1 MVSSSPTTFLLPAG
15 YTAAIGRKTS
25 MGAYALVRRD
35 NRVARAFGAVMVALV
50 AWAFGAFGRLL
61 VTARPGWRALTT
73 VMCLGVA
80 ATPVL
85 FVVFAAYYTSRGSLL
100 SRRRIA
106 ALFVVPSVTVLAVAT
121 NHHHALFFQTV
132 EPRPFAGGTVL
143 YGTGGP
149 LFGLHAAYS
158 YLLLAGGALL
168 VVRFA
173 VENRRVYRRW
183 SVAILVGA
191 LVPWVTN
198 AVCVFG
204 YGASVPAD
212 PTPVGFAVGGV
223 ALAYAVFDTG
233 VTNLTP
239 VARSAVVDAIDD
251 AVFVAG
257 RVDELVG

>member
-1 MVSSSPTTFLLPAG
+1 MVSSSPTTFLLRAS
-15 YTAAIGRKTS
+15 YTAAIGRTTS
-25 MGAYALVRRD
+25 MGTYALVRRD

-61 VTARPGWRALTT
+61 VTARPGWRALMT
-73 VMCLGVA
+73 VMYLGVA

-106 ALFVVPSVTVLAVAT
+106 ALFVVPSVAVLAVAT
-121 NHHHALFFQTV
+121 NHHYALFFQTV

-158 YLLLAGGALL
+158 YLLLAGGTLL